1 MKGGKEEKKKG
12 KEKGRCLE
20 GRWEKRKA
28 QGQREELQ
36 RKSWTVARVQ
46 K

>member
-1 MKGGKEEKKKG
+1 MKEGKEEKKKG